1 MIALDPTMQPH
12 LQILNLVASAEC
24 LCHAKVTGIER
35 LWVGGG
41 VAFHLR
47 ESVLM
52 DLGGIS
58 GPHMPRSRER
68 RTGHQER
75 VRGITCVIQ
84 GRKSSR

>member
-1 MIALDPTMQPH
+1 M
-12 LQILNLVASAEC
+12 
-24 LCHAKVTGIER
+24 
-35 LWVGGG
+35 
-41 VAFHLR
+41 AFHLR

-75 VRGITCVIQ
+75 ARVDHACHT
-84 GRKSSR
+84 RKENPVDET